1 MFRSVIIS
9 LCVAVTLAGSMS
21 TAVAQQFRVF
31 TRVERVYSD
40 DNNNEHTELMARS
53 ITYFY
58 AGRVYDCIPQV
69 GEITIFEPS
78 HDRFVVIN
86 TVNMLVTTVPFDEI
100 SRRLDQ
106 AREETKS
113 YALRLR
119 DRSPREA
126 TQIAEPLLFQLT
138 PKFQEQFDPAMG
150 KLILS
155 SPRFTYLVDSQ
166 SPAMPECGTAY
177 LNYADWAARLNH
189 VLHPHSLYP
198 EPRLQL
204 NQALR
209 AHQQIPAKVQLRVAF
224 DKPLHLQAEHRFD
237 WELLNRDR
245 QDISHWEMLLKSDK
259 LKEVSFPEYQKSIVL
274 AAGKR

>member
-1 MFRSVIIS
+1 MFRSVFFIACIA
-9 LCVAVTLAGSMS
+9 LTFAVN
-21 TAVAQQFRVF
+21 AVPAFAQQFRVF
-31 TRVERVYSD
+31 TRVERVVTD

-69 GEITIFEPS
+69 GEITIFEPNQ
-78 HDRFVVIN
+78 DRFIVIN

-119 DRSPREA
+119 ERSQREA
-126 TQIAEPLLFQLT
+126 TQIAEPLLFQLA
-138 PKFQEQFDPAMG
+138 PQFQEQFDPTMS
-150 KLILS
+150 KLTLS
-155 SPRFTYLVDSQ
+155 SPRFSYVVDCQ
-166 SPAMPECGTAY
+166 SPAMPECGAAY

-204 NQALR
+204 NHALR
-209 AHQQIPAKVQLRVAF
+209 RQQMIPSKVQLRVAF
-224 DKPLHLQAEHRFD
+224 DKQLHLQAEHRFD

-245 QDISHWEMLLKSDK
+245 QDISHWELLLKSDK

-274 AAGKR
+274 AAGKK